1 MVLRFFFRS
10 CWVEIQMINGN
21 KLYEDHCRPFKLF
34 QETWFVNGILKFP
47 DIMSSVFNN
56 STGKNLYTWQ
66 FSFVHSMGYLLRKS
80 KILLS
85 FPLIWYKDTFIS
97 WQGVQFNRV
106 FEIFALKNPE
116 INFVLPFCMK
126 VVVAPIYWQD
136 VSVVMIS
143 WSFGIGRVILFVVS
157 NAFWIF
163 TFLRKLGCPFYFRIR
178 FLPVI
183 TSSEGDKRKTKNL
196 VCMWIRLCN
205 IQYMIAIA

>member
-1 MVLRFFFRS
+1 
-10 CWVEIQMINGN
+10 
-21 KLYEDHCRPFKLF
+21 
-34 QETWFVNGILKFP
+34 
-47 DIMSSVFNN
+47 MSSVFNN
-56 STGKNLYTWQ
+56 STVISDSTDKNLYIWQ
-66 FSFVHSMGYLLRKS
+66 FSFVHPMRCLLRKS

-106 FEIFALKNPE
+106 FEIFALENPE
-116 INFVLPFCMK
+116 INFVLPFCMN

-143 WSFGIGRVILFVVS
+143 RSFGIGRVILFVVS

-178 FLPVI
+178 YLPVI
-183 TSSEGDKRKTKNL
+183 TSSKGDKRKTKNF
-196 VCMWIRLCN
+196 VCIWIRLCN

>member
-1 MVLRFFFRS
+1 
-10 CWVEIQMINGN
+10 
-21 KLYEDHCRPFKLF
+21 
-34 QETWFVNGILKFP
+34 
-47 DIMSSVFNN
+47 MSSVFNN
-56 STGKNLYTWQ
+56 STVISDSTDKNLYTWQ
-66 FSFVHSMGYLLRKS
+66 FSFVHSMGCLLRKS

-178 FLPVI
+178 FYLLLHLLKEI
-183 TSSEGDKRKTKNL
+183 KEKRKI
-196 VCMWIRLCN
+196 W
-205 IQYMIAIA
+205 YASG